1 MLLKCNTDFILA
13 YHPGHY
19 FEQPPSQV
27 ISQGYAPA
35 PGAPYFHAAPPPP
48 QPNPSY
54 GNVYYTLNQN
64 PDTNHGSYESK
75 KRGYD
80 ALNEFFGDLKRRQFD
95 PSSYAAVGQRLM
107 GIQGLQLPMLNT
119 ATEYQ
124 TMPATVAVGGGGGGY
139 SSAGPQ
145 PTSAYQLP
153 PMSNARTK
161 DDLVTLDHVL
171 EQMQNTIYESDETL
185 QASGVGQPGA
195 HYFHNGVHYRTNNS
209 PPTQLPRNHITAP
222 PAAAPAL
229 NTVTT
234 GHSPSTGTPAMTP
247 PSSAQSFTSGRSPV
261 SVPTAHHVS
270 PTQNEVSSNMYPR
283 LPSATV
289 ADGMAPGYA
298 TATSTAPPSTLGGIF
313 DHDDRRRYTGGS
325 LQRARPETRRHSD
338 EMDISHGGERT
349 PLAKEE
355 SKSALPPNISANL
368 IDPAL
373 HATASND
380 AEDAQRTAQAASKVA
395 EKADPKWVEK
405 ARLIDFI
412 RDWVHDR
419 LEKGEFEDGVHNT
432 EHYNQA
438 GESFDYD
445 TAMDGVESERRAES
459 HDHSPKEESTDTVMY
474 PTLHTND
481 DDGDIKM
488 K

>member
-1 MLLKCNTDFILA
+1 M
-13 YHPGHY
+13 
-19 FEQPPSQV
+19 
-27 ISQGYAPA
+27 
-35 PGAPYFHAAPPPP
+35 
-48 QPNPSY
+48 
-54 GNVYYTLNQN
+54 YYTLNQN

-95 PSSYAAVGQRLM
+95 PSSYSAVGQRLM
-107 GIQGLQLPMLNT
+107 GIQGLQLPMLNG

-124 TMPATVAVGGGGGGY
+124 TMPAPVAVGGGGGGY

-145 PTSAYQLP
+145 PASAYQLP

-161 DDLVTLDHVL
+161 DDLVTLDQVL

-195 HYFHNGVHYRTNNS
+195 HYFHNGVHYRATNS
-209 PPTQLPRNHITAP
+209 PPSQLPRSHITAP
-222 PAAAPAL
+222 PTAAPAMP
-229 NTVTT
+229 NATT

-270 PTQNEVSSNMYPR
+270 PTHNEAGSNMYPR
-283 LPSATV
+283 LPAATV
-289 ADGMAPGYA
+289 SDGMAAGYA

-325 LQRARPETRRHSD
+325 LQRARPEERRHSD
-338 EMDISHGGERT
+338 EMDITHSGERT
-349 PLAKEE
+349 PLAKD
-355 SKSALPPNISANL
+355 SKSATPPNIAANL

-373 HATASND
+373 HASATND
-380 AEDAQRTAQAASKVA
+380 AEDAQRTAQAATKVA
-395 EKADPKWVEK
+395 EEKADPKWVEK

-412 RDWVHDR
+412 RDWVNDR
-419 LEKGEFEDGVHNT
+419 LEKGEFEDASHNAQS
-432 EHYNQA
+432 YNDA
-438 GESFDYD
+438 PESHEYD
-445 TAMDGVESERRAES
+445 TAMEGVESERRAES
-459 HDHSPKEESTDTVMY
+459 HDHAKEEPSDTVMY
-474 PTLHTND
+474 PTLRTDD
-481 DDGDIKM
+481 DDGDVKM